1 MAELRL
7 AAPDD
12 LAAVEAL
19 VHEAYCGYIARIGQQ
34 PGPMLE
40 DYVASIA
47 AGAVHVLAEGDAIV
61 GILVLI
67 PERDAM
73 LLDNIAVHPAA
84 QGKGYGRRLLDFA
97 ESQART
103 AGFRAI
109 RLYTHELMTENQ
121 TLYRRTGYIET
132 HRAAEQGLKRV
143 FMTKRLDPC

>member
-19 VHEAYCGYIARIGQQ
+19 VHEAYCGYVARIGQR
-34 PGPMLE
+34 PGPMLD
-40 DYVASIA
+40 DYVARIA
-47 AGAVHVLAEGDAIV
+47 TGAVHVLAEGDAIV

-67 PERDAM
+67 PERDVM

-84 QGKGYGRRLLDFA
+84 QGRGYGRRLLDFA
-97 ESQART
+97 ESQARA

-121 TLYRRTGYIET
+121 TLYRRTGYVET
-132 HRAAEQGLKRV
+132 HRAVEQGLKRV